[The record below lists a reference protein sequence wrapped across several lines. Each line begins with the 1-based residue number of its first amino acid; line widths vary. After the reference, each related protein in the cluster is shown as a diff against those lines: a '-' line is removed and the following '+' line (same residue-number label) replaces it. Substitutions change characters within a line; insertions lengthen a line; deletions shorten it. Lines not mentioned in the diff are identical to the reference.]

1 MFNLPFELEAQI
13 TFFSV
18 ASNFK
23 TCSRKFWKK
32 QKLICPPL
40 VLGSDHLCECDLDVR
55 KPLEDP
61 CAQKDG
67 NWNKAGNQAK
77 KGGQYIRE
85 PSQWY

>member
-1 MFNLPFELEAQI
+1 M
-13 TFFSV
+13 
-18 ASNFK
+18 
-23 TCSRKFWKK
+23 
-32 QKLICPPL
+32 

-77 KGGQYIRE
+77 RRRTVYQRTKSMVLIVIITITV
-85 PSQWY
+85 SIFLKFTV

>member
-1 MFNLPFELEAQI
+1 M
-13 TFFSV
+13 
-18 ASNFK
+18 
-23 TCSRKFWKK
+23 
-32 QKLICPPL
+32 

-85 PSQWY
+85 PSQWYYL